1 MKQMFK
7 KFCLAIVGIQM
18 VSSVA
23 TAAIPRTLFH
33 KRLYIFT
40 LTTDYS
46 KGLDFSVIQP
56 IASLRDMNTDDIAK
70 MIPVHELNS
79 TSDGGLVAS
88 QIVDHSLSTW
98 FNSEAVRNSELGR
111 TAHVVEEHMESD
123 VAFGGNT
130 PEETKHAFKFAM
142 RPTQTRAVVEYS
154 GVTNAQLSYHVAQSK
169 MNLEVREE
177 LSALGTQ
184 LVYNHINQP
193 GDSTDVL
200 SMRWAW

>member
-1 MKQMFK
+1 MKQMIK
-7 KFCLAIVGIQM
+7 KFCLALVGIQM
-18 VSSVA
+18 VSSVSF
-23 TAAIPRTLFH
+23 AAIPRTLFH
-33 KRLYIFT
+33 KRFYVFT

-56 IASLRDMNTDDIAK
+56 IASLRDVNTDDIAK

-98 FNSEAVRNSELGR
+98 FNSEAVRKSDLGR
-111 TAHVVEEHMESD
+111 SAHEVEQHMESD
-123 VAFGGNT
+123 IAFGGNA

-142 RPTQTRAVVEYS
+142 RPTQTRALIEYS

-169 MNLEVREE
+169 VDLEVREDV
-177 LSALGTQ
+177 SALGTQ
-184 LVYNHINQP
+184 VVYNHINKP
-193 GDSTDVL
+193 GDNTDLL